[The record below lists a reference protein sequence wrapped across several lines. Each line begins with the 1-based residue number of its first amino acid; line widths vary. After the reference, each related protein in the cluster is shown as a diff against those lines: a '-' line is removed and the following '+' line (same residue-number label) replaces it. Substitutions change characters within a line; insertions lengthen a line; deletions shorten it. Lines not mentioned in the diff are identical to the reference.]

1 MRKTLI
7 LVILLPFISFSQKIY
22 TVNYA
27 SQADLKVYVVNYA
40 SQADLKTYKVDYA
53 SQVTRNEGRWHFV
66 DYASQADL
74 KIYFVDYVSQ
84 AGWTNKSKKHLL
96 Y

>member
-1 MRKTLI
+1 MKNILI
-7 LVILLPFISFSQKIY
+7 LALFFPFITLSQKIH

-40 SQADLKTYKVDYA
+40 SQADIKVYKVDYA

-74 KIYFVDYVSQ
+74 KIYFVDYMSQ
-84 AGWTNKSKKHLL
+84 AGWINKSKKHLL